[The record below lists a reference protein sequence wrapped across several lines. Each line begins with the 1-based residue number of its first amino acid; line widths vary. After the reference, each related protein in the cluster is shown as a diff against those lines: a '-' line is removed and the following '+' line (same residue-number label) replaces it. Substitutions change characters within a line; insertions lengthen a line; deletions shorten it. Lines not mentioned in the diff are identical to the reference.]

1 MIFIEG
7 GKYVIRLEE
16 KYGVKITFARDSDD
30 SAADE
35 GKNGRREVLKPD
47 EVLIKGGK
55 KGVAG
60 AKAEI
65 LEAVEFEKEANVVS
79 KFTVPTRA
87 VARIL
92 GKGGV
97 SINQIKDETGAQ
109 IDIDKPADA
118 EGNGKDPTSLSVV
131 RRRPSLLRRRQSW
144 LSRLRCRMKLRRLC
158 ALSTR
163 YTGPSSV
170 LVARTCGIWLQRP
183 VDLRTRDSRLVWYTC
198 E

>member
-1 MIFIEG
+1 MVFTEG

-118 EGNGKDPTSLSVV
+118 EGNGKDTNVTLRGTKKAIAAAKEAILAISSEVSDEVTETV
-131 RRRPSLLRRRQSW
+131 RVEHALHRTIIGAGGQNLRD
-144 LSRLRCRMKLRRLC
+144 LVAK
-158 ALSTR
+158 AG
-163 YTGPSSV
+163 GPS
-170 LVARTCGIWLQRP
+170 
-183 VDLRTRDSRLVWYTC
+183 DSRQQAGLVHL
-198 E
+198 